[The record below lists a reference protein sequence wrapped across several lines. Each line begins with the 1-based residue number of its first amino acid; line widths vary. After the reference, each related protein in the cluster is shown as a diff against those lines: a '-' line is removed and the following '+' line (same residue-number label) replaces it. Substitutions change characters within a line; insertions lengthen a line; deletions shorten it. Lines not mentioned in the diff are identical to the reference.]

1 MLCLGCL
8 LGSVLINIVR
18 DMMMDGAVILGV
30 PFLYSTWHQLN
41 SAAAWDGWFQTAWRS
56 DFLESLDGYLW
67 FITGGLFP
75 VREVGLFVGSFWE
88 AHLDSTIILTEVKIS
103 WMRMVLGLSSSRSWW
118 IFLLSCVSSCL
129 SCWEW
134 LRKWNWI
141 MLLLN
146 RLGSVTVAH
155 WFTTGIIECHCN
167 ILQPGALCVPSTQC
181 MGLRMSTMHTVGRL
195 WISDGTQH
203 SFRGLQRSLSVTFRS
218 SQICPWRPVLNIRL
232 GQGVASWSSWIWG
245 PHFKKR
251 CNYH

>member
-1 MLCLGCL
+1 
-8 LGSVLINIVR
+8 
-18 DMMMDGAVILGV
+18 
-30 PFLYSTWHQLN
+30 
-41 SAAAWDGWFQTAWRS
+41 
-56 DFLESLDGYLW
+56 LESRDGYLW

-88 AHLDSTIILTEVKIS
+88 AHLRWKSVGCEWCWACLPAAAGE
-103 WMRMVLGLSSSRSWW
+103 
-118 IFLLSCVSSCL
+118 SSCFQKCQL
-129 SCWEW
+129 PLLLWMVTKVELNHC
-134 LRKWNWI
+134 I

-155 WFTTGIIECHCN
+155 WFTTGMP
-167 ILQPGALCVPSTQC
+167 LQPGALCVPSTQC
-181 MGLRMSTMHTVGRL
+181 MGLRMNTMHAVGRL

-251 CNYH
+251 CNYR